1 MNGIIL
7 QITPDEFKAKIAEVF
22 EEKFR
27 EIVLK
32 SPESQYLNYR
42 EVCEMTK
49 LTRATVFKYVKAGK
63 LPVCKVG
70 SKRLFKLS
78 DVTNFVENRT
88 EPNNQNDNK

>member
-1 MNGIIL
+1 MNGLIIE
-7 QITPDEFKAKIAEVF
+7 ITKEELKQQIAEVF
-22 EEKFR
+22 DKKFR

-42 EVCEMTK
+42 EVCELTR
-49 LTRATVFKYVKAGK
+49 LTRATVYKFVKSGK

-78 DVTNFVENRT
+78 DITKFIEN
-88 EPNNQNDNK
+88 KA